1 MINTNVRG
9 SHDKLEESWFVR
21 FENNGKYGLKDRN
34 GEIIIPAEYDS
45 INTSGWVGRGWNI
58 KKEDKWGAVNAR
70 GEWIFDCEYDSIV
83 THPNGGHFLTKN
95 GKVGFCDSSGNMVT
109 DFIYDELKYQYAS
122 GWKGAIAKLNGKW
135 GCIDNTGE
143 ITIPIIYDSVY
154 LGHKGVVRIE
164 KGGKYGF
171 INTVDNISIPIEFE
185 SSGFTWFSSSDEIMV
200 KKNGFWGVIDNKGKI
215 VIPFSFDSINID
227 ERNIYRVSKD
237 GVYGII
243 SQDGTELFPFKYAYL
258 DRFDGNGIACAKNDE
273 GVYGYVD
280 KEDNVLIDFKYKDAR
295 SFYGYE
301 YAAVCIEKGKWGVI
315 DKKGAVIVPMEYHH
329 VYVYRDYALLEMND
343 EKNYRLLR
351 GYYDFIN
358 GNSLPCIYEKIRP
371 RGRERDNIMVCEC
384 WTNKNFKPT
393 LIRVDSKETN
403 STLITTEDIN
413 NIYKEVADTIKQRL
427 ADYIGRPNILISEWF
442 SLKKAKF
449 PFEILFTFFSIP
461 ILIPISSLDASPLVE
476 ILKKRYGYVSHS
488 FLCIKQKEIEEYAWS
503 IVLDSTTYVYGG

>member
-488 FLCIKQKEIEEYAWS
+488 FLCIKQKEIEEYAWR

>member
-200 KKNGFWGVIDNKGKI
+200 KKNGFWGVIDNKGMI

-343 EKNYRLLR
+343 DKNYMSLF
-351 GYYDFIN
+351 GYYDFLN
-358 GNSLPCIYEKIRP
+358 GNSLPCEYEKIRP
-371 RGRERDNIMVCEC
+371 RGREGNNIMLCEC
-384 WTNKNFKPT
+384 WTNKNTKPMI
-393 LIRVDSKETN
+393 LRVDSKDTN
-403 STLITTEDIN
+403 SAHVTTEDIN
-413 NIYKEVADTIKQRL
+413 SIYKEVADTIKQRL
-427 ADYIGRPNILISEWF
+427 ADYIGRPYIMIGEWLF
-442 SLKKAKF
+442 LKTAKF
-449 PFEILFTFFSIP
+449 PFEIPVITH
-461 ILIPISSLDASPLVE
+461 LIRISSLDASPLEE
-476 ILKKRYGYVSHS
+476 ILKKRYGYILHSHR
-488 FLCIKQKEIEEYAWS
+488 CIERKGIEEYAWR
-503 IVLDSTTYVYGG
+503 IVLDSTTYLYGG

>member
-9 SHDKLEESWFVR
+9 SHDKLEENWFVR

-58 KKEDKWGAVNAR
+58 KKEDKWGAVNER

-83 THPNGGHFLTKN
+83 AHPNGGHFLTKN

-109 DFIYDELKYQYAS
+109 DFIYDKLDYQYGA
-122 GWKGAIAKLNGKW
+122 GWEGAIAKLNGKW

-243 SQDGTELFPFKYAYL
+243 SQDGTELFPFKYKYL
-258 DRFDGNGIACAKNDE
+258 DRFGENIAYAKNE
-273 GVYGYVD
+273 AGLYGYVD

-413 NIYKEVADTIKQRL
+413 IRRWQ
-427 ADYIGRPNILISEWF
+427 ILSNNVWLI
-442 SLKKAKF
+442 
-449 PFEILFTFFSIP
+449 ILEDQIF
-461 ILIPISSLDASPLVE
+461 
-476 ILKKRYGYVSHS
+476 
-488 FLCIKQKEIEEYAWS
+488 
-503 IVLDSTTYVYGG
+503 